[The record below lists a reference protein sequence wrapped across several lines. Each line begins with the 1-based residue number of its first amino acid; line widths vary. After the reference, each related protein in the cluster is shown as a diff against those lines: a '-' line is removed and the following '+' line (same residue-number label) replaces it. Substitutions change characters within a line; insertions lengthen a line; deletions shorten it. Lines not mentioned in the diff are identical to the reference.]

1 MTTAIPHIYFL
12 LDRSGSMESM
22 ASDVIGGFNSFIK
35 EQALDGGDA
44 LLTLVQFDGGDIH
57 EVVTAAT
64 PIHEVAPLTSTSFV
78 PRGNTPLFDAMG
90 RLITDAPI
98 RAEETDKEEVIMFV
112 TFTDGEENASR
123 EYSHSQI
130 FDLVKNREA
139 KGWTFVYL
147 GANQDSY
154 ASGRTMGY
162 GADQVQDFEASSD
175 GAALAFS
182 SLSKGM
188 IRERGK
194 IRAKQQRDVSTFFEG
209 DKEAEAALRAKP

>member
-1 MTTAIPHIYFL
+1 MQSLAT
-12 LDRSGSMESM
+12 
-22 ASDVIGGFNSFIK
+22 DVVGGFNAFVK
-35 EQALDGGDA
+35 EQTADGPDA
-44 LLTLVQFDGGDIH
+44 LITLVQFDSQEPH
-57 EVVTAAT
+57 EVVLAAQ
-64 PIHEVAPLTSTSFV
+64 PLPSAPSLTLETYR
-78 PRGNTPLFDAMG
+78 PRGGTPLYDAMAQ
-90 RLITDAPI
+90 LITDATI
-98 RAEETDKEEVIMFV
+98 RAEEKGGREVIIFV
-112 TFTDGEENASR
+112 TFTDGGENAS
-123 EYSHSQI
+123 EQYTKQQI
-130 FDLVKNREA
+130 FDLVRNRESR
-139 KGWTFVYL
+139 GWTFVYL